1 MFREAHHPNAFLS
14 RTRNIRPGLVART
27 KIVLLLE
34 KEALNTRALVEQT
47 RLSYSS
53 VRYHLHLLENEKI
66 IFSRKEDR
74 PYSWELTGVGQQR
87 LTSLQKP

>member
-1 MFREAHHPNAFLS
+1 MFKEAYHPNAFLS
-14 RTRNIRPGLVART
+14 AKRNIRPGLVART
-27 KIVLLLE
+27 KIVFLLE
-34 KEALNTRALVEQT
+34 KGALNTKALVQQT

-53 VRYHLHLLENEKI
+53 VRYHLHLLETEKI
-66 IFSRKEDR
+66 VSHKGNK

>member
-1 MFREAHHPNAFLS
+1 MFKGTYHPKAFLS
-14 RTRNIRPGLVART
+14 IRRNIRPGLIART

-34 KEALNTRALVEQT
+34 KETLNTEAIVEQT

-53 VRYHLHLLENEKI
+53 VRYHLRLLEVEKI
-66 IFSRKEDR
+66 ILHKGNR

-87 LTSLQKP
+87 LTNLQEP